1 MEGASVTALAEHF
14 AALADP
20 RVERTKVH
28 ALLTIVT
35 IAICAVVCGAETWN
49 EIEEFGTAKAAWLG
63 TFLDLTDG
71 VPSHDPFNRVFAAL
85 DPEQVRACFL
95 HWMQAVA
102 SVLPAQ
108 VIALDGK
115 TVRGSRDRGSGK
127 RAIHMVSAWATATRL
142 VLAQTKVE
150 AKSNA
155 ITARPE
161 VLQQLALSGCL
172 VTIDAMGCQRSI
184 AQQIV
189 DQEADYVLALKGN
202 QGTLQREVAD

>member
-71 VPSHDPFNRVFAAL
+71 VPSHDQR
-85 DPEQVRACFL
+85 
-95 HWMQAVA
+95 
-102 SVLPAQ
+102 
-108 VIALDGK
+108 
-115 TVRGSRDRGSGK
+115 
-127 RAIHMVSAWATATRL
+127 
-142 VLAQTKVE
+142 
-150 AKSNA
+150 
-155 ITARPE
+155 ARPE
-161 VLQQLALSGCL
+161 PVVELRPDRHPRGKELRCDLVVRAVRLRRNHRMAVRWDLRLEQRHRSGGL
-172 VTIDAMGCQRSI
+172 LG
-184 AQQIV
+184 
-189 DQEADYVLALKGN
+189 YVLPQL
-202 QGTLQREVAD
+202 LQRRPLQA